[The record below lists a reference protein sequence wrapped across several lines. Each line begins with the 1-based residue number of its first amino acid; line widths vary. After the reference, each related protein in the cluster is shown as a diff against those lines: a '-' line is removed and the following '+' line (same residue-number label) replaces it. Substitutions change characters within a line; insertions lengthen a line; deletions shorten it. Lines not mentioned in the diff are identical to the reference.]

1 MIHESD
7 GLIDIQRD
15 KIGIFGPQKR
25 PMSTEHD
32 NNFLDHIFLSFFDF
46 KMLRSTFVKKYV

>member
-15 KIGIFGPQKR
+15 NIGIFGPQKR